1 MPKSLP
7 AKLARRFVRVCCTP
21 EAGKTL
27 AKCLPLHMEH
37 PSTALVVPTAKL
49 KTLGHVAKNS
59 TVAARQTMKQGSVL
73 KMDIPDKIQTAI
85 FWG

>member
-1 MPKSLP
+1 
-7 AKLARRFVRVCCTP
+7 
-21 EAGKTL
+21 
-27 AKCLPLHMEH
+27 MEH

-49 KTLGHVAKNS
+49 KPLGHVATNS
-59 TVAARQTMKQGSVL
+59 TVAARQTMKQGSIL